1 METELDKK
9 AHEYALKNASRFIN
23 KTLAEAYIAGYKA
36 GFKDCEDN
44 ILISLPKKDIEYVD
58 LGLPSGT
65 LWSSDYC
72 LIDNDFDIMAFCNKE
87 SYKSYQ
93 NVDNLSLPTEEQ
105 WQELITICK
114 WEFSTHEYIKNQR
127 SYWPIKCV
135 GPNGIVIR
143 FDSTG
148 CIKSDTLTNVH
159 KTYFWLKNK
168 NNNFDKQVAYI
179 DCKNHNFSKTTTL
192 FCGYKLPVRLVK

>member
-1 METELDKK
+1 METELDEK

-72 LIDNDFDIMAFCNKE
+72 LIDNDFDIMAFCNHINLIKMWTILA
-87 SYKSYQ
+87 YQ
-93 NVDNLSLPTEEQ
+93 
-105 WQELITICK
+105 
-114 WEFSTHEYIKNQR
+114 R
-127 SYWPIKCV
+127 
-135 GPNGIVIR
+135 
-143 FDSTG
+143 
-148 CIKSDTLTNVH
+148 
-159 KTYFWLKNK
+159 K
-168 NNNFDKQVAYI
+168 NNG
-179 DCKNHNFSKTTTL
+179 KNL
-192 FCGYKLPVRLVK
+192 